1 MLVASRKNKHARQ
14 FVERKLIIRLR
25 IFLALLVMLLGVIVY
40 EISNDYMSP
49 DKTLFAFSCGILMGV
64 VFNRRKKI
72 FWEEETSRVI
82 ARMDRIGIV
91 LLIIYIAYV
100 IFRHEWLAHLF
111 YGHQLT
117 ALSFTLTAGT
127 MTGRVLSMRTQ
138 IRQVLKSQKI
148 L

>member
-25 IFLALLVMLLGVIVY
+25 IFFAVLILLLGVISY
-40 EISNDYMSP
+40 EIAVRYIPVTKAM
-49 DKTLFAFSCGILMGV
+49 FAFFSGV
-64 VFNRRKKI
+64 LIGAVFTRRKKI

-91 LLIIYIAYV
+91 LLVIYIAYV
-100 IFRHEWLAHLF
+100 IFRHVWLAHLF

-117 ALSFTLTAGT
+117 AFSFALTAGT

-138 IRQVLKSQKI
+138 IRQVLKHQKI

>member
-25 IFLALLVMLLGVIVY
+25 IFFVILVLLLCIIVY
-40 EISNDYMSP
+40 EMSNNYLPSSQA
-49 DKTLFAFSCGILMGV
+49 TLAFFSGILIGA
-64 VFNRRKKI
+64 VFTRRKKI

-91 LLIIYIAYV
+91 LLIIYIVYV

>member
-1 MLVASRKNKHARQ
+1 MLVASGKNKHARQ
-14 FVERKLIIRLR
+14 FVERKLVTRLW
-25 IFLALLVMLLGVIVY
+25 IFFVVLILLIGVIIY
-40 EISNDYMSP
+40 EMTNHYIATSKASV
-49 DKTLFAFSCGILMGV
+49 AFFSGILAGI
-64 VFNRRKKI
+64 VFTRRNKI
-72 FWEEETSRVI
+72 FWEAETSRVI
-82 ARMDRIGIV
+82 ARMDRIGIA

-117 ALSFTLTAGT
+117 AFSFTLTAGT
-127 MTGRVLSMRTQ
+127 ITGRVLSMRTQ

>member
-14 FVERKLIIRLR
+14 FVERKLVIRLR
-25 IFLALLVMLLGVIVY
+25 IFFSILVLLLGVIVY
-40 EISNDYMSP
+40 EINNDYISA

-100 IFRHEWLAHLF
+100 VFRHAWLAHLF

-117 ALSFTLTAGT
+117 AFSFTLTAGT
-127 MTGRVLSMRTQ
+127 ITGRVLSMRTQ
-138 IRQVLKSQKI
+138 I
-148 L
+148 

>member
-14 FVERKLIIRLR
+14 FVERKLVVRLR
-25 IFLALLVMLLGVIVY
+25 IFFAVLVLLLVIIVY
-40 EISNDYMSP
+40 EIGNNYIQAGKAM
-49 DKTLFAFSCGILMGV
+49 LAFLSGILIGI
-64 VFNRRKKI
+64 VFTRRKKI

-91 LLIIYIAYV
+91 LLVIYIVYV
-100 IFRHEWLAHLF
+100 IYRHVVLPHLF
-111 YGHQLT
+111 YGHELT

-127 MTGRVLSMRTQ
+127 MTGRVASMRTQ

>member
-14 FVERKLIIRLR
+14 FVERKLVIRLR
-25 IFLALLVMLLGVIVY
+25 IFFVVLILLVGVIIY
-40 EISNDYMSP
+40 EMSNDYIANSRA
-49 DKTLFAFSCGILMGV
+49 TLAFFSGILIGV
-64 VFNRRKKI
+64 VFTRRKKI

-100 IFRHEWLAHLF
+100 VFRHAWLAHLF

-117 ALSFTLTAGT
+117 AFSFTLTAGT

>member
-25 IFLALLVMLLGVIVY
+25 IFFALFILLLGVIVY
-40 EISNDYMSP
+40 EIISNYIPVSKAM
-49 DKTLFAFSCGILMGV
+49 LAFFSGILIGV
-64 VFNRRKKI
+64 VFTRRKRF

-91 LLIIYIAYV
+91 LLLVYIAYL
-100 IFRHEWLAHLF
+100 IFRHIWLAHLF
-111 YGHQLT
+111 YG
-117 ALSFTLTAGT
+117 
-127 MTGRVLSMRTQ
+127 RVLTMRTQ
-138 IRQVLKSQKI
+138 IRQILKNQKI

>member
-25 IFLALLVMLLGVIVY
+25 IFFVVLILLLGVIAY
-40 EISNDYMSP
+40 EMTCNYTSAN
-49 DKTLFAFSCGILMGV
+49 KALLAFFCGVLIGII
-64 VFNRRKKI
+64 FTRRKKI

-82 ARMDRIGIV
+82 ARMDRVGIV

-100 IFRHEWLAHLF
+100 IFRHVWFAHLF
-111 YGHQLT
+111 YGHQLS

-138 IRQVLKSQKI
+138 IRQVLKHRDI

>member
-25 IFLALLVMLLGVIVY
+25 IFFALFILLLGVIVY
-40 EISNDYMSP
+40 EISSNYIPVSKAM
-49 DKTLFAFSCGILMGV
+49 LAFFSGILIGV
-64 VFNRRKKI
+64 VFTRRKRF

-91 LLIIYIAYV
+91 LLLVYIAYL
-100 IFRHEWLAHLF
+100 IFRHIWLAHLF

-117 ALSFTLTAGT
+117 AFSFALTAGT
-127 MTGRVLSMRTQ
+127 MTGRVLTMRTQ
-138 IRQVLKSQKI
+138 IRQILKNQKI